1 MRFLSLACV
10 LSLTASAC
18 AWNDDRPI
26 VWERQRNVLGP
37 ISLKTQIAYVDSALD
52 RVTLLD
58 LADEA
63 PRITTKTIGR
73 NAMHVVPSHDRHRLF
88 VITRG
93 EEAIHHGQIDQ
104 EAMFWSLDTENMQA
118 DAVAYTIGSPFD
130 RIAVSPDN
138 TIAIAYFSAAG
149 PDAEGFFRNPNELA
163 VIDLTRPPG
172 ADNPVLRTIRSFGSV
187 PEGIALSPPMI
198 VPGTGAAR
206 TFAFILSANNLTVL
220 DVSNPTR
227 REISIRLD
235 LGGAPVIPKEVVFA
249 PNTASAYVRSEN
261 ARDVLQVLLQG
272 ATPTTADG
280 NDFRPQLAE
289 LGAGGGPTDI
299 AVYDDATGKRYI
311 LAATPNTS
319 EIVVIDADTAQFR
332 SVPVSDPIDRILLFP
347 TGGSEPP
354 HKALFASIGAKM
366 KRVHVLDLEHIN
378 DPLTQASI
386 RRIDLDQ
393 AIRDVVPVPG
403 RELAML
409 VHDDNRTVLGLLD
422 MGTESTSPL
431 LGVGKLDSY
440 DFSPDG
446 SYLIG
451 ATPNVSRVGFVALDN
466 LHPTDFRL
474 DDAPVRVLST
484 ANAKI
489 FVDHGDPLGHA
500 TIIPSPSASREEATV
515 LAGFLTVNLLDTEP

>member
-1 MRFLSLACV
+1 MRFLSLACA

-18 AWNDDRPI
+18 AWSDDRPS
-26 VWERQRNVLGP
+26 VWDRQRNVLGP

-58 LADEA
+58 LAEDE
-63 PRITTKTIGR
+63 PKITTKNIGR

-93 EEAIHHGQIDQ
+93 EEAVHHGQIDQ
-104 EAMFWSLDTENMQA
+104 EAMFWSIDTENTQA
-118 DAVAYTIGSPFD
+118 EAVAYTIGSPFD
-130 RIAVSPDN
+130 RIAVAPDN

-172 ADNPVLRTIRSFGSV
+172 DDNPVLKTIRSFGSV
-187 PEGIALSPPMI
+187 PEGISLSPPMI

-235 LGGAPVIPKEVVFA
+235 LGGAPVVPKEVVFA
-249 PNTASAYVRSEN
+249 PNTASAYVRSDN
-261 ARDVLQVLLQG
+261 ARDVLQVLLQS
-272 ATPTTADG
+272 AAPTTTDG
-280 NDFRPQLAE
+280 NDYRPQLAE

-299 AVYDDATGKRYI
+299 AVYDDASGKRYI

-332 SVPVSDPIDRILLFP
+332 SIPVSDPIDRILLFP

-366 KRVHVLDLEHIN
+366 KRVHVLDLDHIN

-393 AIRDVVPVPG
+393 AIRDVVPVPE

-409 VHDDNRTVLGLLD
+409 VHDDARTVLVLLD
-422 MGTESTSPL
+422 METESTSPL

-446 SYLIG
+446 SHLIG

-474 DDAPVRVLST
+474 DDPPFRVLST

-500 TIIPSPSASREEATV
+500 TIIPSPTASRDQALV
-515 LAGFLTVNLLDTEP
+515 LTGFLTVNLLDSEP